1 MSILHINCS
10 ITVFSLLYSGSF
22 ETIWKA
28 WLGMKQS
35 PTVLIVDDVP
45 ENLRVLQDVIAAL
58 DCKIAVANSG
68 ERALELLE
76 RTQPCLILLDVM
88 MGGIDGFETCRRIRS
103 HPRYKDVPVIFVTAL
118 ADDISRG
125 FEVGGNDYISK
136 PIRIEEVR
144 SRVQHQLEKFQ
155 LVHELRALT
164 VSLEEK
170 VRERTS
176 DLNLVNR
183 NLRKEVSERRYMQDR
198 LKYLAQHDFVTQLYN
213 RDALDE
219 HISHIIS
226 DVQSEA
232 SKHTPFFI
240 LIDVNEFRLIND
252 SCGCI
257 AGDELLHQLASL
269 ISEFID
275 PQRDFCARL
284 SGDKFA
290 IVVSK
295 GGDESV
301 ESLFRLLQKGIK
313 NFSFVWDERQFR
325 MSVTQVAIPITLDM
339 VSFEQV
345 VMLADEVCYASKKSG
360 IHSRII
366 KNAKDLSYDEHRG
379 NLNWGLR
386 IIDGLEKDLFEV
398 HFQQVCSLNSDEP
411 RKKIEILVR
420 LKDEESG
427 GLIYPNDFIR
437 AAERFGIISKID
449 RWVINH
455 TMKQLA
461 EREGLWEQ
469 VDQVALNVSAL
480 SVRQSGF
487 AEFIIERLAYYQL
500 DGRKFCFEITE
511 TEALNNFS
519 DTRKFMALLHGS
531 GCSIALDDFGTGFSS
546 FAYLTDLP
554 FDLIKIDGMFIK
566 DMHVN
571 DIHYGMVDSIVKLAK
586 MLDKP
591 VVAEFVENQ
600 TIVNKLKLLGV
611 EWGQGYH
618 FHKPEKL

>member
-1 MSILHINCS
+1 
-10 ITVFSLLYSGSF
+10 
-22 ETIWKA
+22 
-28 WLGMKQS
+28 MKQS

-58 DCKIAVANSG
+58 DCQIAVANSG
-68 ERALELLE
+68 ERALALLE
-76 RTQPCLILLDVM
+76 RTRPCLILLDVM
-88 MGGIDGFETCRRIRS
+88 MAGIDGFETCRRIRL
-103 HPRYKDVPVIFVTAL
+103 HPQFKEVPVIFVTAL

-125 FEVGGNDYISK
+125 FDVGGNDYITK

-155 LVHELRALT
+155 LVNELRELT

-183 NLRKEVSERRYMQDR
+183 NLRKEVNERRYMQDR

-219 HISHIIS
+219 HVSHIIS
-226 DVQSEA
+226 DIQSGMT
-232 SKHTPFFI
+232 KHIPFFV
-240 LIDVNEFRLIND
+240 LLDVNEFRLIND

-257 AGDELLHQLASL
+257 AGDELLHQLAAL
-269 ISEFID
+269 INEFID

-290 IVVSK
+290 IMVSK
-295 GGDESV
+295 GGVESV
-301 ESLFRLLQKGIK
+301 ESLFRLFERGIK
-313 NFSFVWDERQFR
+313 DFSFVWDERQFR
-325 MSVTQVAIPITLDM
+325 LSVTQVAIPITLDM

-345 VMLADEVCYASKKSG
+345 VMLADEVCYSSKQSG
-360 IHSRII
+360 QHSRII
-366 KNAKDLSYDEHRG
+366 KNAKDLSYEERRG

-398 HFQQVCSLNSDEP
+398 HFQQVCSLISDEP

-420 LKDEESG
+420 LKDEETG

-449 RWVINH
+449 RWVINN

-461 EREGLWEQ
+461 EREGLWER
-469 VDQVALNVSAL
+469 VDQVAINVSAL
-480 SVRQSGF
+480 SVRQAGF
-487 AEFIIERLAYYQL
+487 AEYIVDRLAHYHL
-500 DGRKFCFEITE
+500 DGGKFCFEITE

-519 DTRKFMALLHGS
+519 EARKFMGVLHES

-546 FAYLTDLP
+546 FAYLMDLP
-554 FDLIKIDGMFIK
+554 FDLIKIDGIFIK

-586 MLDKP
+586 MLNKP

-600 TIVNKLKLLGV
+600 EIVQKLKLLGV

>member
-1 MSILHINCS
+1 M
-10 ITVFSLLYSGSF
+10 
-22 ETIWKA
+22 
-28 WLGMKQS
+28 
-35 PTVLIVDDVP
+35 D
-45 ENLRVLQDVIAAL
+45 AL
-58 DCKIAVANSG
+58 DCQISVANSG

-103 HPRYKDVPVIFVTAL
+103 HPHHKDVPIIFVTAL

-125 FEVGGNDYISK
+125 FEAGGNDYISK

-155 LVHELRALT
+155 LVNELRELAL
-164 VSLEEK
+164 SLEEK
-170 VRERTS
+170 VRERTA

-183 NLRKEVSERRYMQDR
+183 NLRKEVNERRYMQDR

-219 HISHIIS
+219 HISHLIS
-226 DVQSEA
+226 EVQAKTSR
-232 SKHTPFFI
+232 HVPYFI

-257 AGDELLHQLASL
+257 AGDELLHQLA
-269 ISEFID
+269 IMMSELAD

-290 IVVSK
+290 IVISQ
-295 GGDESV
+295 GGNEATESF
-301 ESLFRLLQKGIK
+301 FRLLQQGFKD
-313 NFSFVWDERQFR
+313 FVFVWDERQFR
-325 MSVTQVAIPITLDM
+325 MTVTQVAIPITLDM

-345 VMLADEVCYASKKSG
+345 VMLADEICYSSKKSG
-360 IHSRII
+360 VHSRII
-366 KNAKDLSYDEHRG
+366 KNAKDLAYDEHRG

-386 IIDGLEKDLFEV
+386 IVDGLDKDLFEV
-398 HFQQVCSLNSDEP
+398 HFQQVCSLIHDEP
-411 RKKIEILVR
+411 KKKIEILVR
-420 LKDEESG
+420 LRDEETG

-449 RWVINH
+449 RWVISN
-455 TMKQLA
+455 TMQQLS
-461 EREGLWEQ
+461 ERADLWNEI
-469 VDQVALNVSAL
+469 DQVALNVSAL
-480 SVRQSGF
+480 SVRQANF
-487 AEFIIERLAYYQL
+487 AEFIIEQLEHYQL
-500 DGRKFCFEITE
+500 DGSKFCFEITE
-511 TEALNNFS
+511 TEALNNFA
-519 DTRKFMALLHGS
+519 DTRRFMSLLHEH
-531 GCSIALDDFGTGFSS
+531 GCTIALDDFGTGFSS
-546 FAYLTDLP
+546 FAYLMDLP

-566 DMHVN
+566 DMHIN

-586 MLDKP
+586 MLNKP

-600 TIVNKLKLLGV
+600 NIVDKLKFLGV
-611 EWGQGYH
+611 EWGQGYF

>member
-1 MSILHINCS
+1 
-10 ITVFSLLYSGSF
+10 
-22 ETIWKA
+22 
-28 WLGMKQS
+28 MKQS

-45 ENLRVLQDVIAAL
+45 ENLRVLKEVMDAL
-58 DCKIAVANSG
+58 DCQISVANSG

-88 MGGIDGFETCRRIRS
+88 MGGIDGFETCRRIRC
-103 HPRYKDVPVIFVTAL
+103 HPRHKDVPIIFVTAL

-125 FEVGGNDYISK
+125 FEAGGNDYISK

-155 LVHELRALT
+155 LVNELRELT

-170 VRERTS
+170 VRERTA

-183 NLRKEVSERRYMQDR
+183 NLRKEVNERRYMQDR
-198 LKYLAQHDFVTQLYN
+198 LNYLAQHDFVTQLYN

-219 HISHIIS
+219 HISHLIS
-226 DVQSEA
+226 DIQAKTSI
-232 SKHTPFFI
+232 HTPYFI

-257 AGDELLHQLASL
+257 AGDELLHQLA
-269 ISEFID
+269 IMMSELAD

-290 IVVSK
+290 IVIGQ
-295 GGDESV
+295 GGNEAV
-301 ESLFRLLQKGIK
+301 ESFFRLLQKGFK
-313 NFSFVWDERQFR
+313 DFAFVWDERQFR
-325 MSVTQVAIPITLDM
+325 ISVTQVAIPITLDM

-345 VMLADEVCYASKKSG
+345 VMLADEICYSSKKSG

-366 KNAKDLSYDEHRG
+366 KNARDLAYDEHRG

-398 HFQQVCSLNSDEP
+398 HFQQVCSLINDEP
-411 RKKIEILVR
+411 KKKIEILVR
-420 LKDEESG
+420 LKDEETG

-437 AAERFGIISKID
+437 AAERFGIVSKID
-449 RWVINH
+449 RWVISN
-455 TMKQLA
+455 TMKQLS
-461 EREGLWEQ
+461 ERNDLWDEI
-469 VDQVALNVSAL
+469 DQVALNVSAL
-480 SVRQSGF
+480 SVRQLDF
-487 AEFIIERLAYYQL
+487 AEFIIEQLKHYQL
-500 DGRKFCFEITE
+500 DGHKFCFEITE
-511 TEALNNFS
+511 TEALNNFA
-519 DTRKFMALLHGS
+519 DTRRFMSLLHGH
-531 GCSIALDDFGTGFSS
+531 GCTIALDDFGTGFSS
-546 FAYLTDLP
+546 FAYLMDLP

-571 DIHYGMVDSIVKLAK
+571 DLHYGMVDSIVKLAK
-586 MLDKP
+586 MLNKP

-600 TIVNKLKLLGV
+600 SIVDKLKLLGV
-611 EWGQGYH
+611 EWGQGYF

>member
-1 MSILHINCS
+1 
-10 ITVFSLLYSGSF
+10 
-22 ETIWKA
+22 
-28 WLGMKQS
+28 MKQS

-45 ENLRVLQDVIAAL
+45 ENLRVLKEVMDAL
-58 DCKIAVANSG
+58 DCQISVANSG

-103 HPRYKDVPVIFVTAL
+103 HPHHKDVPIIFVTAL

-125 FEVGGNDYISK
+125 FEAGGNDYISK

-155 LVHELRALT
+155 LVNELRELAL
-164 VSLEEK
+164 SLEEK
-170 VRERTS
+170 VRERTA

-183 NLRKEVSERRYMQDR
+183 NLRKEVNERRYMQDR

-219 HISHIIS
+219 HISHLIS
-226 DVQSEA
+226 EVQAKTSR
-232 SKHTPFFI
+232 HVPYFI

-257 AGDELLHQLASL
+257 AGDELLHQLA
-269 ISEFID
+269 IMMSELAD

-290 IVVSK
+290 IVISQ
-295 GGDESV
+295 GGNEATESF
-301 ESLFRLLQKGIK
+301 FRLLQQGFKD
-313 NFSFVWDERQFR
+313 FVFVWDERQFR
-325 MSVTQVAIPITLDM
+325 MTVTQVAIPITLDM

-345 VMLADEVCYASKKSG
+345 VMLADEICYSSKKSG
-360 IHSRII
+360 VHSRII
-366 KNAKDLSYDEHRG
+366 KNAKDLAYDEHRG

-386 IIDGLEKDLFEV
+386 IVDGLDKDLFEV
-398 HFQQVCSLNSDEP
+398 HFQQVCSLINDEP
-411 RKKIEILVR
+411 KKKIEILVR
-420 LKDEESG
+420 LRDEETG

-449 RWVINH
+449 RWVISN
-455 TMKQLA
+455 TMQQLS
-461 EREGLWEQ
+461 ERADLWNEI
-469 VDQVALNVSAL
+469 DQVALNVSAL
-480 SVRQSGF
+480 SVRQANF
-487 AEFIIERLAYYQL
+487 AEFIIEQLEHYQL
-500 DGRKFCFEITE
+500 DGSKFCFEITE
-511 TEALNNFS
+511 TEALNNFA
-519 DTRKFMALLHGS
+519 DTRRFMSLLHEH
-531 GCSIALDDFGTGFSS
+531 GCTIALDDFGTGFSS
-546 FAYLTDLP
+546 FAYLMDLP

-566 DMHVN
+566 DMHIN

-586 MLDKP
+586 MLNKP

-600 TIVNKLKLLGV
+600 NIVDKLKFLGV
-611 EWGQGYH
+611 EWGQGYF